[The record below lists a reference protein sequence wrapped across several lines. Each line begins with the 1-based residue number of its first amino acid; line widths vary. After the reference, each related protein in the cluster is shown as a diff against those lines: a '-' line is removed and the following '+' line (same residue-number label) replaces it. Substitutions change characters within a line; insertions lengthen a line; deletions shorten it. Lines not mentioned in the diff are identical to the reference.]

1 MSKVLQTFYSYKYLK
16 DAAGVN
22 YAIFNSHAENPIVS
36 ITPTLKGLSVI
47 TSDTRQSLRD
57 GTIEIVLTYN
67 GSGTFD
73 IEFQNG
79 DRSQVVL
86 NELTEAQALP
96 VPYASLQRSF
106 TFSIEE
112 SSKTG
117 YNITDALY
125 YDKAIFKQL
134 VIFPES
140 TNPHLDTSSKRDF
153 YYLSSGNAAYVASTD
168 LQNQFL
174 NNIKYTNSGSTSK
187 NLGKPR
193 GGFDNNSSLLFTT
206 TPNVTGED
214 QPTVVGGF
222 VFNEMQARD
231 LIINNVCLDPTASN
245 YYLTGCVDNL
255 LPCTDSGVTHAN
267 DCDGIALT
275 SQRLNSYVNVDGGCC
290 EYTTGCDDFEITLS
304 NITPATTDTAD
315 GAITVTITGGT
326 ANFTAVVQANYLL
339 NPTLSYSTSTT
350 SGISSSPFTVTG
362 LFPGS
367 YNITVVDSTSGTACT
382 GFIKFNIREDID
394 VVESSFGCK
403 DTVSA
408 INHDNTVTTNE
419 DAACVFCNAISG
431 QLEAGS
437 GSFLQTLGPL
447 FEEGIGT
454 STTPATTTPAGT
466 AVSDGTI
473 SFAGVNFASP
483 YTVLPGPTPLIF
495 DPASEFTTS
504 NQADPIDYKLYKLG
518 NALQVYAAQL
528 IAQGG
533 GNGLSYLT
541 PTSTLITTFSG
552 TGGAHTFTGLE
563 AGDYFIVA
571 VYDNDGTHDGDDEVE
586 QCYTIFGQYSV
597 EQAGCTDPN
606 SPNFNPVASFDDG
619 SCLPPDPDFDGCNDL
634 NFGVD
639 VICANDALLGDYP
652 KIVIQGLTVS
662 NPDIADVMAVNAYT
676 ISNGP
681 NTGQFADWSSATDIH
696 IATQYIISNYLCYP
710 SFNPNEVINSVG
722 GSGLIDGNS
731 PTITTLNTNGDPLT
745 ISPYSGNGQAFDL
758 LQINHNI
765 VMADGTI
772 IAQGSFNATT
782 SILNQGSGTA
792 FDPYT
797 NDMCALI
804 QVHGSPTGMNFSY
817 NYGTNNVWEE
827 TVDVFVPFTA
837 AQISTI
843 EGCCPVNPPS
853 GCTDPAAINFD
864 PNAVIDD
871 GSCIYDPDP
880 IEDVLGC
887 TDPTAT
893 NFNPLATI
901 DDGSCLYGN
910 GVTWVPD
917 RCGTCVSEIGTAG
930 LGFPTQASCEGYL
943 QNNGGL
949 DTDCCEL
956 EEYEAAANASGGVQF
971 SNIVDSTSTYNETTG
986 LCDDDSTGSLTVNL
1000 PDATSLLSNITNPA
1014 GVGYAWILTHMTAD
1028 LNYGSWFAGPV
1039 TNIDPI
1045 LNLDTLSPFEADTLT
1060 ANETIN
1066 ITDLPGGAYMFQV
1079 IFWDD
1084 AFINANGN
1092 TEIPFDTDADGAV
1105 SISRPCA
1112 GFTAQVTLAIADCDD
1127 GSGGNII
1134 HGCLDPSALNY
1145 LVNCAGVSV
1154 PLANVD
1160 DGCCEFDDPPPPG
1173 GCPCLDGTF
1182 SPTCCPDNTICGCMD
1197 ENAVNY
1203 NPAANYTDATC
1214 PCEYEYNGCVEDC
1227 DDVDTTIPA
1236 CTPRGI
1242 ANLLDY
1248 NAECIARSGHRFYT
1262 KHITGLGNNCSNM
1275 ETWKMVII
1283 QDLMSRQGLPCIYN
1297 CTDPATPSLAAAQVN
1312 CVDRWN
1318 NSGSQFW
1325 NPANV
1330 GSYALGT
1337 YVRRAFV
1344 PNPLGLAGVIYVAI
1358 SNTGLHIDPFSTDP
1372 ASGWRKCIT
1381 FQIQNE
1387 TENYLSN
1394 FLSFA
1399 KEYCKDC
1406 GIPAYRETG
1415 DSNTEVTGTFN
1426 IGGTIVTVNDSTF
1439 DDVSDVTELGG
1450 SLGEDEAEETGED
1463 TFADLN

>member
-57 GTIEIVLTYN
+57 GTNEIVLTYN

-73 IEFQNG
+73 IVFRNG
-79 DRSQVVL
+79 DTSQVVL

-112 SSKTG
+112 GSKTG

-125 YDKAIFKQL
+125 YDKAVFKQL

-140 TNPHLDTSSKRDF
+140 TNPHLDTSSKKDF

-174 NNIKYTNSGSTSK
+174 NSIKYTNSGSTSE

-206 TPNVTGED
+206 TPNVTGKD

-222 VFNEMQARD
+222 VFNQMQARD
-231 LIINNVCLDPTASN
+231 LIINSVCLDPTASN
-245 YYLTGCVDNL
+245 YYLTGCVGQS
-255 LPCTDSGVTHAN
+255 LPCTDLPGGTHAN

-275 SQRLNSYVNVDGGCC
+275 SQRLNDYVNVDGGCC

-304 NITPATTDTAD
+304 NSTAATTDTAD
-315 GAITVTITGGT
+315 GTITVTVTGGT
-326 ANFTAVVQANYLL
+326 ANFTATVEALSL
-339 NPTLSYSTSTT
+339 DNPTLTYSTATT
-350 SGISSSPFTVTG
+350 SGISSSPFTISG

-367 YNITVVDSTSGTACT
+367 YEITVTDSNTGTACSDIMT
-382 GFIKFNIREDID
+382 FNILEDID
-394 VVESSFGCK
+394 VVNSSFGCK
-403 DTVSA
+403 DTASA
-408 INHDNTVTTNE
+408 INYDNTVTTNE
-419 DAACVFCNAISG
+419 DAACVFCNATTG

-437 GSFLQTLGPL
+437 GRFLQVLGPV

-454 STTPATTTPAGT
+454 STTPATSTPAG
-466 AVSDGTI
+466 ASLSDGTI

-495 DPASEFTTS
+495 NPASEFTTS
-504 NQADPIDYKLYKLG
+504 NQAAPIDYKLYKI
-518 NALQVYAAQL
+518 NITQVTVQLAQL
-528 IAQGG
+528 FIQGG
-533 GNGLSYLT
+533 ADGLTYLT
-541 PTSTLITTFSG
+541 QDSTLITTVSG

-563 AGDYFIVA
+563 DGRYFIAA

-586 QCYTIFGQYSV
+586 QCYTIFGEYSV
-597 EQAGCTDPN
+597 GQGGCTNPS
-606 SPNFNPVASFDDG
+606 SPNFNPVATFDDG
-619 SCLPPDPDFDGCNDL
+619 SCLPIDPDFDGCNDL
-634 NFGVD
+634 NFEVE
-639 VICANDALLGDYP
+639 VTCETHPTLGDFP
-652 KIVIQGLTVS
+652 RISTVPLGIS
-662 NPDIADVMAVNAYT
+662 NPDIIDVLNAGGFI

-681 NTGQFADWSSATDIH
+681 TAGQFLNFASGSNTWVYA
-696 IATQYIISNYLCYP
+696 QYLVNNYLCYP
-710 SFNPNEVINSVG
+710 SFNPNEVIGIGNTFF
-722 GSGLIDGNS
+722 SGNALQF
-731 PTITTLNTNGDPLT
+731 TTLNTNGDP
-745 ISPYSGNGQAFDL
+745 IQIGGNGNGHVLDL
-758 LQINHNI
+758 LHINTNL
-765 VMADGTI
+765 VMGDGTVI
-772 IAQGSFNATT
+772 TT
-782 SILNQGSGTA
+782 FTFQAVHKVVNSANLTSSSTQLCS
-792 FDPYT
+792 
-797 NDMCALI
+797 LI
-804 QVHGSPTGMNFSY
+804 QNHGAPTGVNFSY

-827 TVDVFVPFTA
+827 TVDVFVPFTP

-843 EGCCPVNPPS
+843 EACCPVISTS

-871 GSCIYDPDP
+871 GSCVYDTDP
-880 IEDVLGC
+880 TEDVLGC

-910 GVTWVPD
+910 NVTWVPD

-930 LGFPTQASCEGYL
+930 LGFPTQAACEGYL

-956 EEYEAAANASGGVQF
+956 EEYEATANASGGVQF
-971 SNIVDSTSTYNETTG
+971 SNVVDSTSTYNETTG
-986 LCDDDSTGSLTVNL
+986 LCDDNSTGSVTVNL
-1000 PDATSLLSNITNPA
+1000 PDATNLLANITNTA
-1014 GVGYAWILTHMTAD
+1014 GVGYVWVLQHTTVDIT
-1028 LNYGSWFAGPV
+1028 YGSWFTGPV
-1039 TNIDPI
+1039 TSGDPI
-1045 LNLDTLSPFEADTLT
+1045 LDVDSLSSFEVDTLT

-1066 ITDLPGGAYMFQV
+1066 ITDLPGGAYQFAV
-1079 IFWDD
+1079 AFFDD

-1092 TEIPFDTDADGAV
+1092 AELPYDTDADGDVALT
-1105 SISRPCA
+1105 SSCA
-1112 GFTAQVTLAIADCDD
+1112 HLVGMVTLAIEDCDN
-1127 GSGGNII
+1127 GNGTNII

-1145 LVNCAGVSV
+1145 LVNCAGASV

-1160 DGCCEFDDPPPPG
+1160 DGCCEFNDPPPPG

-1182 SPTCCPDNTICGCMD
+1182 SLTCCPDNSICGCMD

-1214 PCEYEYNGCVEDC
+1214 PCEYEYNGCLEDC

-1297 CTDPATPSLAAAQVN
+1297 CTDPATPSLAGAQVN
-1312 CVDRWN
+1312 CVDKWN

-1358 SNTGLHIDPFSTDP
+1358 SNTGLHIDPFSNDP

-1450 SLGEDEAEETGED
+1450 SLGADETEETGESS
-1463 TFADLN
+1463 FEDLN

>member
-36 ITPTLKGLSVI
+36 ITPALKGLSVI

-57 GTIEIVLTYN
+57 GTNEIVLTYN

-73 IEFQNG
+73 IVFRNG
-79 DRSQVVL
+79 DTSQVVL

-112 SSKTG
+112 GSKTG

-125 YDKAIFKQL
+125 YDKAVFKQL

-140 TNPHLDTSSKRDF
+140 TNPHLDTSSKKDF

-174 NNIKYTNSGSTSK
+174 NNIRYTNSGSTSE

-193 GGFDNNSSLLFTT
+193 GGLDNNSSLLFTT
-206 TPNVTGED
+206 TPNVTGKD

-222 VFNEMQARD
+222 VFNQMQARD
-231 LIINNVCLDPTASN
+231 LIINSVCLDDTASN
-245 YYLTGCVDNL
+245 YYLTGCVGQS

-275 SQRLNSYVNVDGGCC
+275 SQRLNDYVNVDGGCC

-304 NITPATTDTAD
+304 NSTAATTDTAD
-315 GAITVTITGGT
+315 GTITVTVTGGT
-326 ANFTAVVQANYLL
+326 PNFTATVEALSL
-339 NPTLSYSTSTT
+339 DNPTLTYSTATT
-350 SGISSSPFTVTG
+350 SGIASSPFTISG

-367 YNITVVDSTSGTACT
+367 YEISVTDSNSGVACRA
-382 GFIKFNIREDID
+382 GMRFNILEDID
-394 VVESSFGCK
+394 VVNSSFGCK
-403 DTVSA
+403 DTASA
-408 INHDNTVTTNE
+408 INYDNTVTTNE
-419 DAACVFCNAISG
+419 DAACVFCNATTG

-437 GSFLQTLGPL
+437 GRFLQVLGPV

-454 STTPATTTPAGT
+454 STTAATSTPAGT
-466 AVSDGTI
+466 NLSDGTI

-483 YTVLPGPTPLIF
+483 YTVLPGPTPLVF
-495 DPASEFTTS
+495 NPASEFTTS
-504 NQADPIDYKLYKLG
+504 NQADPIDYKLYRQDS
-518 NALQVYAAQL
+518 ALQVWAAQL
-528 IAQGG
+528 IIQGG

-597 EQAGCTDPN
+597 EQGGCTNPN
-606 SPNFNPVASFDDG
+606 SANFNPTASFDDG
-619 SCLPPDPDFDGCNDL
+619 SCLPTDPDFDGCNDL

-639 VICANDALLGDYP
+639 ITCENNNIIGDYP
-652 KIVIQGLTVS
+652 RIRIQSLAIS
-662 NPDIADVMAVNAYT
+662 NPDIADVMTVNGFT

-681 NTGQFADWSSATDIH
+681 NTGQFVNYSSATDSY

-710 SFNPNEVINSVG
+710 SFNPNEITAN
-722 GSGLIDGNS
+722 GNS
-731 PTITTLNTNGDPLT
+731 FFSGNALQLTTLNTNGDPLVM
-745 ISPYSGNGQAFDL
+745 SPYSGNGQAFHF

-765 VMADGTI
+765 VMADGTT
-772 IAQGSFNATT
+772 IAQDSYNAAGFAHMTNPGP
-782 SILNQGSGTA
+782 IA
-792 FDPYT
+792 FDPYV
-797 NDMCALI
+797 NDICALI

-817 NYGTNNVWEE
+817 NYGTNNIYEE
-827 TVDVFVPFTA
+827 TVNVFLPFTP

-871 GSCIYDPDP
+871 GSCIYDSDP
-880 IEDVLGC
+880 TEDVLGC
-887 TDPTAT
+887 TDPTAI

-910 GVTWVPD
+910 SVTWVPD
-917 RCGTCVSEIGTAG
+917 RCGTCISTIGEAG

-971 SNIVDSTSTYNETTG
+971 SNVVDSTSTYNETTG
-986 LCDDDSTGSLTVNL
+986 LCDDNSTGSVTVNL
-1000 PDATSLLSNITNPA
+1000 PDATNLLANITNTA
-1014 GVGYAWILTHMTAD
+1014 GVGYIWVLQHTTVDIA
-1028 LNYGSWFAGPV
+1028 YGSWFTGPLASNDAV
-1039 TNIDPI
+1039 LDIDSQ
-1045 LNLDTLSPFEADTLT
+1045 SPLEVDTLT
-1060 ANETIN
+1060 ANETIS
-1066 ITDLPGGAYMFQV
+1066 ITDLPGGAYAFAV
-1079 IFWDD
+1079 AFFDD

-1092 TEIPFDTDADGAV
+1092 VELPYDTDADGDVALT
-1105 SISRPCA
+1105 SPCA
-1112 GFTAQVTLAIADCDD
+1112 QLVGMVTLAIEDCDD
-1127 GSGGNII
+1127 GTGTNII

-1145 LVNCAGVSV
+1145 LVNCAGASV

-1182 SPTCCPDNTICGCMD
+1182 SLTCCPDNSICGCMD

-1203 NPAANYTDATC
+1203 NPAANYTDDTC

-1236 CTPRGI
+1236 CTPRDI

-1297 CTDPATPSLAAAQVN
+1297 CTDSATPSLAASQVN

-1344 PNPLGLAGVIYVAI
+1344 PNPFGLAGVIYVAI
-1358 SNTGLHIDPFSTDP
+1358 SNTGLDIDPFSNDP

-1406 GIPAYRETG
+1406 GIPAYRET
-1415 DSNTEVTGTFN
+1415 DRIDTEVTGTFN